1 MVDRFFRHK
10 KTNVKT
16 ASLRSLSI
24 SSLIIPTALGGAL
37 YLTTAAMLD
46 GHLIENEIAV
56 RYLVGHPIS
65 RTTTFLFCIGL
76 MSLFGI
82 WWNVLRQSRTLDSI
96 VVQPESLASPAP
108 EENARELALELKNQL
123 EKMPPKFHEHGLWN
137 RLHKVFQYVQ
147 RNGTTANIE
156 SELKYESEMAQEEQ
170 QQRLSF
176 VKILIWATPMLGFLG
191 TVIGISQAL
200 GQLNVGP
207 DNNLQSMMANLQSS
221 LYVAFDTTAQA
232 LLLSMFLMFAMFFV
246 ERLELAYLHRVDQFA
261 LEHLAKIFEF
271 NGEEKAAVDQH
282 VERLGRKMLASTRA
296 AVGEHTRIWKKT
308 IESAEQAWVTT
319 QTQVSA
325 TTQRELAEALKSAF
339 TDFANQL
346 QVVSRNSEESIATRV
361 GQWQTLLSD
370 MSRAIQSQQHLN
382 QSQCSVLGEILQELS
397 ATRTTFE
404 REFESRQSLHQTA
417 MEHVQVIRDSDS
429 AVRQR
434 WDEMLTEQG
443 KTQEIQHHR
452 FQQEMKLIQEMI
464 ERLDLA
470 NQTMDAKHTGES
482 EKFKESLTEIVSLMQ
497 LMKDEL
503 VQLHQDRN
511 HQKEQIFRLQIAD
524 HTRKAA

>member
-1 MVDRFFRHK
+1 M
-10 KTNVKT
+10 KT

-37 YLTTAAMLD
+37 YLIIAALLD
-46 GHLIENEIAV
+46 GHIIESEIAV

-76 MSLFGI
+76 MSLIGI

-96 VVQPESLASPAP
+96 VVQPEALTSPSR
-108 EENARELALELKNQL
+108 EENDRDMALELQNQL
-123 EKMPPKFHEHGLWN
+123 ESMPPKFHEHGIWQ
-137 RLHKVFQYVQ
+137 RLHKVFQYIQ
-147 RNGTTANIE
+147 RNGSTANIE
-156 SELKYESEMAQEEQ
+156 SELKYESEMALEEQ

-246 ERLELAYLHRVDQFA
+246 ERLELGHLHRVEQGA
-261 LEHLAKIFEF
+261 LAQLARVFEF
-271 NGEEKAAVDQH
+271 NGQQKTAVDEH

-325 TTQRELAEALKSAF
+325 KTQQEVTEALKSAF

-370 MSRAIQSQQHLN
+370 TSRAIQSQQHLN
-382 QSQCSVLGEILQELS
+382 QSQCAVLGEILQELS
-397 ATRTTFE
+397 ATRTAFE
-404 REFESRQSLHQTA
+404 REFESRESLHQTA
-417 MEHVQVIRDSDS
+417 MEHVQVNRDSD
-429 AVRQR
+429 AAAQKR
-434 WDEMLTEQG
+434 WDEMLAEQG
-443 KTQEIQHHR
+443 KLQEIQHHR
-452 FQQEMKLIQEMI
+452 FQQEMKLFQEMTK
-464 ERLDLA
+464 RLDLA
-470 NQTMDAKHTGES
+470 HESIDAKHTNES
-482 EKFKESLTEIVSLMQ
+482 KKFKEGLIEIVSLMQ

>member
-1 MVDRFFRHK
+1 M
-10 KTNVKT
+10 KT

-24 SSLIIPTALGGAL
+24 SSLIVPTALGGAL
-37 YLTTAAMLD
+37 YLIVAALLD
-46 GHLIENEIAV
+46 GHIIENEIAV
-56 RYLVGHPIS
+56 RYFVGHPIS
-65 RTTTFLFCIGL
+65 RTTTFLFCVGL
-76 MSLFGI
+76 MSLISI
-82 WWNVLRQSRTLDSI
+82 WWNVIRQSKTLDTI
-96 VVQPESLASPAP
+96 VVQPEAEANADRFENDRSLAT
-108 EENARELALELKNQL
+108 ELQKQL
-123 EKMPPKFHEHGLWN
+123 ETMPVKFHEHGVWQ
-137 RLHKVFQYVQ
+137 RLFSVLQFVQ
-147 RNGTTANIE
+147 RNGSTANIE
-156 SELKYESEMAQEEQ
+156 SELKYESELALEEQ

-191 TVIGISQAL
+191 TVVGISQAL

-207 DNNLQSMMANLQSS
+207 DNNLQTMMANLQSS

-246 ERLELAYLHRVDQFA
+246 ERLDLGHLHRVEQHALDQ
-261 LEHLAKIFEF
+261 LAKVFEF
-271 NGEEKAAVDQH
+271 KGEERNAVDQH

-319 QTQVSA
+319 QTQISSK
-325 TTQRELAEALKSAF
+325 TQQELSEALRSAL

-346 QVVSRNSEESIATRV
+346 QVVSNNSEESIATRV

-370 MSRAIQSQQHLN
+370 TSRAIQGQQHLN
-382 QSQCSVLGEILQELS
+382 QSQCEVLGEILQELS
-397 ATRTTFE
+397 ATRSAFE

-417 MEHVQVIRDSDS
+417 MEHVKVNRDSDT
-429 AVRQR
+429 AAQKR
-434 WDEMLTEQG
+434 WDEMLAEQG
-443 KTQEIQHHR
+443 KLQEIQHHR
-452 FQQEMKLIQEMI
+452 FQQELKLFQEMTK
-464 ERLDLA
+464 RLDVA
-470 NQTMDAKHTGES
+470 QESMEAKHTNES
-482 EKFKESLTEIVSLMQ
+482 EKFKDGLVEIVSLMK

-511 HQKEQIFRLQIAD
+511 QQKEQIFRLQIAD